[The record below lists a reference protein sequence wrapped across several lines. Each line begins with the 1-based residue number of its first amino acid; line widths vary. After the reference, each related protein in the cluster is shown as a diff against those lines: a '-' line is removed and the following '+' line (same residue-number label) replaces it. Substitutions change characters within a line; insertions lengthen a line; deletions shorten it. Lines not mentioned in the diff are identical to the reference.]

1 MEDLVKLQDQ
11 AMEALRRDV
20 KAILM
25 ESAAKKLSPA
35 SARDLVS
42 YIKLLAEE
50 VERQEKIDAGAS
62 KMTNEELIEHAKA
75 ILRSD
80 PTPAG

>member
-1 MEDLVKLQDQ
+1 MEELSKLQEQ

-50 VERQEKIDAGAS
+50 VERQDKADASAS

-75 ILRSD
+75 ILKGD
-80 PTPAG
+80 PSAAS